1 MEVPSSRRK
10 THRQGG
16 AKDGTALGMPS
27 QRIMSLLIAADLPQ
41 GTPFPRPVLMP
52 GNRTLCPCNIPF
64 LGRGDALEK
73 PKQQNSTSKIPAY
86 CLIPNERRKKNICP
100 SLGKSSAEWQGTGS
114 SSIHSQMA
122 TPSWMLWLEF
132 RATVEMPSL
141 TEDTLRSW
149 TNPNAVAKK
158 GLHVS
163 NFQKHNN
170 SEP

>member
-27 QRIMSLLIAADLPQ
+27 QWIMSLLIAADLPQ

-86 CLIPNERRKKNICP
+86 CLIPNERRKKKYL
-100 SLGKSSAEWQGTGS
+100 SLLREVLSGMTRNWQF
-114 SSIHSQMA
+114 IH
-122 TPSWMLWLEF
+122 PL
-132 RATVEMPSL
+132 PNGNSL
-141 TEDTLRSW
+141 LNVMVGVQSHGG
-149 TNPNAVAKK
+149 NAKF
-158 GLHVS
+158 
-163 NFQKHNN
+163 N
-170 SEP
+170 